1 MFKTLKD
8 AFKMK
13 DVRKK
18 ILFTLLLLFIY
29 RVGCWI
35 PIPGINPDVFN
46 LDRGDAGTLGGSGAS
61 DFLTL
66 LDSMSGGA
74 LANGAI
80 LALGVGPYITSSIV
94 MQLLTIA
101 IPALERLSKQG
112 DDGRRKIAVYTRYV
126 ALAMSL
132 AQAIAITLAFGTQA
146 MNIAVFGASV
156 PSWVVFIMVVLT
168 LVAGS
173 MFTVWIGDKITEHG
187 VSNGMSMLIFIGIIS
202 TGVGAFYSSIGV
214 AFGFVGDEGMDL
226 TRLWIPLT
234 FVALLLF
241 IFFTIVF
248 VDLAERRIPVN
259 YAKQIRGNKQT
270 SGGTQIIPLK
280 INATG
285 VIPIIFAFSML
296 QFPQLIMGLI
306 PGVPDSDFY
315 AGYTRWLGAGEPIN
329 IILTSLLI
337 LGFTYFYA
345 TLQFNPDD
353 VQKQLQQNGGMIYGY
368 RPGPPTRDYL
378 KRVSGRITFFGAIFL
393 MLIALVPSLVF
404 RAALG
409 DEGGMLLNAF
419 TSIGLLITVSVAL
432 EFDKQLQGQMMM
444 KQYKG
449 FLK

>member
-1 MFKTLKD
+1 MFKTIKD

-13 DVRKK
+13 DVRRKV
-18 ILFTLLLLFIY
+18 LFTLLLLFIY

-35 PIPGINPDVFN
+35 PIPGIDPSVF
-46 LDRGDAGTLGGSGAS
+46 GTDGSVADTGGTR
-61 DFLTL
+61 DFLQL
-66 LDSMSGGA
+66 LSDLSGGA
-74 LANGAI
+74 LSNGAI

-101 IPALERLSKQG
+101 IPALERLNKQG
-112 DDGRRKIAVYTRYV
+112 DEGRRKIAVYTRYV

-132 AQAIAITLAFGTQA
+132 AQAIAIVIAFGA
-146 MNIAVFGASV
+146 ADDMLIAIFGQHV
-156 PSWVVFIMVVLT
+156 PAPVVGAMVVLT

-187 VSNGMSMLIFIGIIS
+187 VSNGMSMLIFVGIIS
-202 TGVGAFYSSIGV
+202 TGVGAFYSSIGE
-214 AFGFVGDEGMDL
+214 AFGFVGDEGMNL
-226 TRLWIPLT
+226 ERLWIPIT
-234 FVALLLF
+234 FVAVLLF

-259 YAKQIRGNKQT
+259 YAKQVKGNKMY
-270 SGGTQIIPLK
+270 GGQSQIIPLK

-296 QFPQLIMGLI
+296 QFPQLIMSI
-306 PGVPDSDFY
+306 VAPESDAYIWY
-315 AGYTRWLGAGEPIN
+315 AEHLGAGTPVN

-337 LGFTYFYA
+337 LGFTFFYA
-345 TLQFNPDD
+345 TLAFNPDD
-353 VQKQLQQNGGMIYGY
+353 VAKQLQQNGGMIYGY
-368 RPGPPTRDYL
+368 RPGQPTRDYL
-378 KRVSGRITFFGAIFL
+378 KRVSSRITLFGAIFL
-393 MLIALVPSLVF
+393 AVIALVPSLIFETVVP
-404 RAALG
+404 
-409 DEGGMLLNAF
+409 EGGMLLNAF
-419 TSIGLLITVSVAL
+419 TSIGLLIIVSVAL